1 MLWGAETIL
10 YRVADAVFRP
20 SEFVRAKA
28 AIYSTSRWSTAQYT
42 TQLSVVWVL
51 NVILYALPL
60 TVARV
65 GFVSR
70 ETAPTVFAELT
81 APIFQSPD
89 LIWQFM
95 LTFGRNSVFFTVASA
110 IVLISFHITVLIVNE
125 SRGLMQ
131 SFHTVVYTT
140 SAYLAG
146 IFALVMYL
154 STTDGL
160 TQTGEIVRRLQANAF
175 QTVLDIIGL
184 GIIGIEFS
192 LPVTPNP
199 GPLVFQGIS
208 QMGTVLLAIL
218 CLLIFYFLYSVYLGA
233 RLNHR
238 MDRVSSVIVVAGI
251 LVSPI
256 IYIAGSAAVTIFIN
270 IYAGQVI

>member
-51 NVILYALPL
+51 NVVLYALPL
-60 TVARV
+60 TVTGV
-65 GFVSR
+65 GFTSQR
-70 ETAPTVFAELT
+70 SAPAVFVEYTTPL
-81 APIFQSPD
+81 FQSPD
-89 LIWQFM
+89 SIWQFIFA
-95 LTFGRNSVFFTVASA
+95 FGRNSVFFTVASVIILTSFHMA
-110 IVLISFHITVLIVNE
+110 VLITKE

-146 IFALVMYL
+146 IFGLLMYL

-160 TQTGEIVRRLQANAF
+160 VQTREIVLRLQANAF
-175 QTVLDIIGL
+175 QAVLDIIGL

-192 LPVTPNP
+192 LPASAGP
-199 GPLVFQGIS
+199 GPIVFQDLS
-208 QMGTVLLAIL
+208 AMGTVLFAML
-218 CLLIFYFLYSVYLGA
+218 CLLMIYFLYSVYLGA

-270 IYAGQVI
+270 TYAGQVI

>member
-1 MLWGAETIL
+1 MTVTGVGFTSQRSAP
-10 YRVADAVFRP
+10 AVFV
-20 SEFVRAKA
+20 E
-28 AIYSTSRWSTAQYT
+28 YT
-42 TQLSVVWVL
+42 T
-51 NVILYALPL
+51 PL
-60 TVARV
+60 
-65 GFVSR
+65 
-70 ETAPTVFAELT
+70 
-81 APIFQSPD
+81 FQSPD
-89 LIWQFM
+89 SIWQFIFA
-95 LTFGRNSVFFTVASA
+95 FGRNSVFFTVASVIILTSFHMA
-110 IVLISFHITVLIVNE
+110 VLITKE

-146 IFALVMYL
+146 IFGLLMYL

-160 TQTGEIVRRLQANAF
+160 VQTREIVLRLQANAF
-175 QTVLDIIGL
+175 QAVLDIIGL

-192 LPVTPNP
+192 LPASAGP
-199 GPLVFQGIS
+199 GPIVFQDLS
-208 QMGTVLLAIL
+208 AMGTVLFAML
-218 CLLIFYFLYSVYLGA
+218 CLLMIYFLYSVYLGA

-270 IYAGQVI
+270 TYAGQVI